1 MAMDWDKFDKE
12 IDRAAQKAGD
22 RTDEKLAS
30 RISSVSRLT
39 DEEIQELFPDPADVK
54 RLKDLMKVVKSAGD
68 RNDKINTIVSNA
80 EDFGGVILTL
90 LGKFS

>member
-1 MAMDWDKFDKE
+1 MAMDWDKIDKE

-39 DEEIQELFPDPADVK
+39 DEEVQELFPDPADVR
-54 RLKDLMKVVKSAGD
+54 RLKNLMKVVKSADD
-68 RNDKINTIVSNA
+68 RAVQINSIVTRA
-80 EDFGGVILTL
+80 EEFGGVILTL
-90 LGKFS
+90 LRKFA